1 MNHIWYVWNF
11 VRNQEIF
18 IVVTIRNNKMNKLLI
33 LTTLVLLLFIVCV
46 LMLPMVLQD
55 SNGNELILYRLNN
68 NVNDEL
74 ITLTHLNIIILCY
87 LFF

>member
-1 MNHIWYVWNF
+1 MNHIWYVWNL

-18 IVVTIRNNKMNKLLI
+18 IVVMIRNNKMNKLLI
-33 LTTLVLLLFIVCV
+33 LTTLVLLLFIVYV